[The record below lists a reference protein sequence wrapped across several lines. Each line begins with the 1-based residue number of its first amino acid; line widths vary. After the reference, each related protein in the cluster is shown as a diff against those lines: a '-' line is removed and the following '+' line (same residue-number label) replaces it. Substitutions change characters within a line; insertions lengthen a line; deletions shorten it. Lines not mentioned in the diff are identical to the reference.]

1 MKQKVLVID
10 DEAQLRKALS
20 RIIELEGYEVYQ
32 AGNAFRGLK
41 ILNEVK
47 DIMLVICDVK
57 LPDINGLEVLGR
69 IKQTNYLTEVIL
81 LTAYGTIHDG
91 VFAMKKGAFDYIT
104 KGDGDEQILVTVEKA
119 VEKAKMNHRLFELE
133 NKLET
138 RYSFERIAGNS
149 RVIKETIRLAQK
161 VAPTDSTV
169 LIEGET
175 GTGKELFAQSIH
187 NASLRKHKSFVAVN
201 CSAFPKELLESEI
214 FGHKKGAFTGAAYDK
229 KGLFEEAHEG
239 TLFLDEIGEMPS
251 ELQAKLLRV
260 LEEHTFTKIGDTKPT
275 KVNVRII
282 AATNRDLQSSLKAG
296 RFRKDFFYRIHIL
309 PIYLPPL
316 RLRKEDIPIL
326 VNQFAN
332 DFSRGEKISVVPQHV
347 IDAMQDYD
355 WPGNVREL
363 QNTVHRYIT
372 LGSIDLHCLP
382 RPTLDDAADAL
393 QELSPL
399 QTDNPNLPLHD
410 AINAFEKRYIEHL
423 LNANQWHRS
432 RVAELLGIDRRTLFR
447 KMKAYGL

>member
-20 RIIELEGYEVYQ
+20 RIIELEGYEVFQ

-57 LPDINGLEVLGR
+57 LPDINGLEVLDR
-69 IKQTNYLTEVIL
+69 IKKTNDLAEVIL

-119 VEKAKMNHRLFELE
+119 VEKAKMNQRLFELE

-138 RYSFERIAGNS
+138 RYSFDRIAGNS
-149 RVIKETIRLAQK
+149 RAIKETIKLAQK

-187 NASLRKHKSFVAVN
+187 NASSRKNKTFVAVN

-214 FGHKKGAFTGAAYDK
+214 FGHKKGAFTGAVYDK

-239 TLFLDEIGEMPS
+239 TLFLDEIGEMPP

-275 KVNVRII
+275 QVNVRII
-282 AATNRDLQSSLKAG
+282 AATNRDLHRDAREG
-296 RFRKDFFYRIHIL
+296 NFRTDLYYRLSVFKITI
-309 PIYLPPL
+309 PPL
-316 RLRKEDIPIL
+316 RERTEDIPQL
-326 VNQFAN
+326 VEQFVSLYSAQIN
-332 DFSRGEKISVVPQHV
+332 KKIEKISEKFLQKL
-347 IDAMQDYD
+347 QSYY
-355 WPGNVREL
+355 WPGNSREL
-363 QNTVHRYIT
+363 KNVIERAIILTDEGNLNISLLPFEILYPTGAEPATINST
-372 LGSIDLHCLP
+372 LSEVEKNHIARMLDFTNGNKTKAAEKLGIGV
-382 RPTLDDAADAL
+382 PTLYRKIE
-393 QELSPL
+393 QY
-399 QTDNPNLPLHD
+399 NL
-410 AINAFEKRYIEHL
+410 K
-423 LNANQWHRS
+423 
-432 RVAELLGIDRRTLFR
+432 
-447 KMKAYGL
+447 

>member
-169 LIEGET
+169 LVEGET

-282 AATNRDLQSSLKAG
+282 AATNRDLHRDVQDGK
-296 RFRKDFFYRIHIL
+296 FRTDLYYRLSVFKITI
-309 PIYLPPL
+309 PPL
-316 RLRKEDIPIL
+316 RERTEDIPPL
-326 VNQFAN
+326 VEHFISLYSAQINKKI
-332 DFSRGEKISVVPQHV
+332 EKISGKFLQKL
-347 IDAMQDYD
+347 QSYY
-355 WPGNVREL
+355 WPGNSREL
-363 QNTVHRYIT
+363 KNVIERAIILTDEGKLSINLLPLEILYPTGAEPATINST
-372 LGSIDLHCLP
+372 LSDVEKNHIARMLDFTNGNKTKAAEKLGIGV
-382 RPTLDDAADAL
+382 PTLYRKIE
-393 QELSPL
+393 QY
-399 QTDNPNLPLHD
+399 NL
-410 AINAFEKRYIEHL
+410 K
-423 LNANQWHRS
+423 
-432 RVAELLGIDRRTLFR
+432 
-447 KMKAYGL
+447 